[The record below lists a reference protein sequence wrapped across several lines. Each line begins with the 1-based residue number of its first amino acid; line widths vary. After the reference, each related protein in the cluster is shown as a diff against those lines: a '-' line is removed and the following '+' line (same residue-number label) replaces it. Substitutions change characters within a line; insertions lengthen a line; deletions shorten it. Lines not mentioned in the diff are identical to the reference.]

1 MMVSIVKRADRR
13 TRLLLCRDSR
23 CSLHRNCQ
31 LAGPTV
37 SFPFSLRLLQ
47 DIFAAHNPTSSAIW
61 DAVAGKGT
69 SVRALL
75 MLKRCS

>member
-1 MMVSIVKRADRR
+1 MMVSIVKRAGRR
-13 TRLLLCRDSR
+13 THLLLCRDSR

-31 LAGPTV
+31 LAGPTGV
-37 SFPFSLRLLQ
+37 SHFSLQLLQ
-47 DIFAAHNPTSSAIW
+47 DIFAAPNPTSSAIW

-75 MLKRCS
+75 MLKRYS